1 MERAKTFIKSTI
13 ANKSKSETEKIAKN
27 LDAIIDNHIRDIK
40 EEIKGLKLKKLENE
54 ISQISHNL
62 TIDAQPLGSIVSDQL
77 INNTDFKSLD

>member
-62 TIDAQPLGSIVSDQL
+62 TIDA
-77 INNTDFKSLD
+77 